1 MTVGQSSFSAAASG
15 GAISSRGAA
24 YCGLPPGVASAARLF
39 ETAVRGGR
47 HEIEFWA
54 GTIATFRSPAS
65 AVPLGT
71 PTGEMNSL
79 KGMGAMPNFL

>member
-1 MTVGQSSFSAAASG
+1 M
-15 GAISSRGAA
+15 
-24 YCGLPPGVASAARLF
+24 ASAVRLF

-54 GTIATFRSPAS
+54 GIIVTFRSPSS

-79 KGMGAMPNFL
+79 KRVGARPNFLC